1 MTMETNEKNEIK
13 QLMKQH
19 ANTGLKIDLLF
30 FWNKYPYAK
39 FTSGI
44 IARAIGSKRRFEVE
58 EALEAFAEAEL
69 IEKHV
74 QRGLPFYCLATAP
87 EKREPILKLLG
98 GNGNGNGNGG
108 GYLQRSTH
116 ARKQLIEQL
125 MFEEA

>member
-1 MTMETNEKNEIK
+1 MTIEAEEKNEIK

-19 ANTGLKIDLLF
+19 ADTGLKLELLF

-44 IARAIGSKRRFEVE
+44 IARALGSTRRVEVE

-87 EKREPILKLLG
+87 EKREPILRLLG
-98 GNGNGNGNGG
+98 GNGNGG
-108 GYLQRSTH
+108 GYLKRPTH
-116 ARKQLIEQL
+116 ARKQLIRQF
-125 MFEEA
+125 MFEES